1 MFSNNQRISLRQTF
15 RLFTF
20 DFLGISTLIVPSYL
34 AAMGGVCGVISI
46 VLGVIAGL
54 IYLSYLKGV
63 LNRMQTDLLTYM
75 EEESWIRGFWKRLIF
90 FYLALSCMITAADTS
105 VVFTCLM
112 KESLIREESYL
123 LILALVLLV
132 SAYAVS
138 GGIES
143 RARIYELTF
152 WFILIPLVAML
163 AFSLKGIRM
172 EYLFVPHTFDV
183 TRLVQ
188 GGYMVLISWE
198 TLFFVLLF
206 PAYLSKEYTIAKLMN
221 AVRKAFLLAAALL
234 LVLYV
239 ILLLTFGEQALAH
252 MKFPAVTLMST
263 VQIAGG
269 FVKRLDA
276 LMMGIWFFTL
286 FALISLNLHYGA
298 QFLQKGLGIHN
309 RKLSLGGIVV
319 CVFLL
324 AVAAG
329 YRDGVRKL
337 MEEYFAWIGMPLY
350 ILLPGLIALRKRKK
364 EGVKTQ

>member
-1 MFSNNQRISLRQTF
+1 MFSNNQKISLRQTF

-20 DFLGISTLIVPSYL
+20 DFLGISTLIIPSYL
-34 AAMGGVCGVISI
+34 AVTGGIYGVISI
-46 VLGVIAGL
+46 ALGILAGL
-54 IYLSYLKGV
+54 VYLSYLKGV

-90 FYLALSCMITAADTS
+90 FYLAFSCIITAVDAS

-123 LILALVLLV
+123 LILALVLFV

-172 EYLFVPHTFDV
+172 EYLFVPRTFDV
-183 TRLVQ
+183 SQIVQ
-188 GGYMVLISWE
+188 GGYLVFITWE

-206 PAYLSKEYTIAKLMN
+206 PAYVSKEQTISKLTN
-221 AVRKAFLLAAALL
+221 AVRRAFLLAAVLL

-239 ILLLTFGEQALAH
+239 ILLLTFGEHALAH

-298 QFLQKGLGIHN
+298 QFLQRGLGIHN
-309 RKLSLGGIVV
+309 RKLSLGGIAV

-324 AVAAG
+324 AVVAG

-337 MEEYFAWIGMPLY
+337 IEEYYAWIGMPLY
-350 ILLPGLIALRKRKK
+350 ILLPGIIALRKRKNK
-364 EGVKTQ
+364 GVM